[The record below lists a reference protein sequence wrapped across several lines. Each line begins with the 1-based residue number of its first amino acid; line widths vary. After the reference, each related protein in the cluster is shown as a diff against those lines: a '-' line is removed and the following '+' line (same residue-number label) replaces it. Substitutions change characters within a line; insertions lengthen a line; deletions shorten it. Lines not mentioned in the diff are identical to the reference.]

1 MICHAP
7 GTAGRSSGDRLTAR
21 PLSTAV
27 TATPAGLPTAPP
39 LEALAA
45 TIGDLKASLST
56 IREQMEAMRV
66 APGEGA
72 PLPARE
78 LCAVPG
84 SASAAAEAQ
93 AQAEP
98 ADWRHA
104 RAAMTG
110 ELINTRERLAAAEA
124 AAATLQSDRERL
136 VRRIT
141 ELDRMLAKARTS
153 EVVDGLVEQRKLT
166 LEPVEAEE
174 ARAPGAGGELSAL
187 AAPELLRVARPALAG
202 EAPPVVQP
210 AGGREMARASQRLD
224 VQAEL
229 ALAQL
234 RIAELSTALEA
245 ARLRHEAVTAEVT
258 TLRSLT
264 NGQIERFMGRAE

>member
-1 MICHAP
+1 MPIA
-7 GTAGRSSGDRLTAR
+7 RLVAALVAAAA
-21 PLSTAV
+21 PLSTVMAA
-27 TATPAGLPTAPP
+27 TAAALPSAPP

-56 IREQMEAMRV
+56 IRQQMEAMRL
-66 APGEGA
+66 APGEGG
-72 PLPARE
+72 PLLSEE
-78 LCAVPG
+78 LCAVP
-84 SASAAAEAQ
+84 AAARA
-93 AQAEP
+93 AAP
-98 ADWRHA
+98 ADWQHA

-141 ELDRMLAKARTS
+141 ELDQMLAKARTS

-166 LEPVEAEE
+166 LEPGEAEE
-174 ARAPGAGGELSAL
+174 ARAHGAGGELSAI

-202 EAPPVVQP
+202 EAHPALQP
-210 AGGREMARASQRLD
+210 TGGRDLARASQRLD
-224 VQAEL
+224 LQAEL

-245 ARLRHEAVTAEVT
+245 ARLRQEAMTAEVT

-264 NGQIERFMGRAE
+264 DGQIERFMGRAE